1 VVDQKG
7 LFRSAS
13 LPKVQEFLLHQ
24 VMNLV
29 FKLVYRIRYEL
40 IEGKTEEKD
49 FTIAYGLYSPIIAS
63 TGDDVKEENVRFELM
78 TGPGATLFGEP
89 LWDPANDA
97 VKLMLS
103 FMINTSEDN
112 ISDLQREE
120 LL

>member
-1 VVDQKG
+1 V
-7 LFRSAS
+7 
-13 LPKVQEFLLHQ
+13 
-24 VMNLV
+24 NLV

-40 IEGKTEEKD
+40 VEGKTEEKD
-49 FTIAYGLYSPIIAS
+49 FTIAYGFYTPIIAM

-89 LWDPANDA
+89 LWDPANDV
-97 VKLMLS
+97 VKIMLS

-120 LL
+120 LLQQTLK